1 MFRFNTRYFLI
12 GLLILVTE
20 IFIGARLNDS
30 IIRPYGG
37 DYLVVMLLYC
47 MARTLLDTPIVPTAL
62 GVLLF
67 AYFIEFLQYEKLA
80 DHLHL
85 KPGSIPRIMLGDYFT
100 WNDIIAYTLGIAT
113 VIALEKWLGRTT
125 KQAYHE

>member
-1 MFRFNTRYFLI
+1 MLRFNTRYFLLS
-12 GLLILVTE
+12 LLILTAE

-47 MARTLLDTPIVPTAL
+47 MVRTLLDTPVIPTAL
-62 GVLLF
+62 CALLF

-85 KPGSIPRIMLGDYFT
+85 RPGSLARIMLGDYFT
-100 WNDIIAYTLGIAT
+100 WNDIIAYTLGIVSV
-113 VIALEKWLGRTT
+113 VILEKWPGRST
-125 KQAYHE
+125 KKVYHE